1 MDRRLFFKS
10 SLALSTGI
18 VASSLF
24 PSCVGGAYSRSEVDK
39 LPFGQF
45 DVIVAGGGTAG
56 VLAAIASARTGAKT
70 ALVEWK
76 GYTGG
81 IITEGGTALHSFFNI
96 WKPYPGVA
104 KKQLVKGIPQE
115 IIDRLIKV
123 GGCAGHVEMET
134 GYDYDSVCTAIDT
147 EMYKLVTMQMI
158 REAGV
163 YMALN
168 TMLCGAVMAG
178 ERIEGVIVE
187 SRAGRE
193 VLYAKSFVDSTG
205 YGDLCAYA
213 GAKFTVPNDY
223 KVANSMGIANVDMDR
238 YYHFLKDNNAL
249 GQIARGSYDGL
260 DNQLVRL
267 GTHNKNLPVEFVKG
281 LKDLSVATIT
291 TTVHKDYLMFIK
303 CGYTLPT
310 SPLSRDEVSD
320 AEVQIR
326 INQQK
331 AIELYRK
338 YIPGFE
344 KAFIS
349 RTNPSLCIR
358 RARCIMCDYDLKNEE
373 ITNATHFDDEVFVY
387 GFHDS
392 APKYCVR
399 NGGSYGFP
407 YRCSC
412 VKGIDNLYAIG
423 MMVTSGHSAHMST
436 RNTVSCMAQGQSFGT
451 AAAMCALKGVET
463 RELIYA
469 DLRDK
474 LLKDGVWL
482 EES

>member
-1 MDRRLFFKS
+1 MDRRHFLKS
-10 SLALSTGI
+10 ILVLGAGMAVSPLL
-18 VASSLF
+18 
-24 PSCVGGAYSRSEVDK
+24 PSCVGGTYAANEVSE
-39 LPFGQF
+39 LPSMRF

-56 VLAAIASARTGAKT
+56 VLAAIAAARTGAKT
-70 ALVEWK
+70 ALIEWK

-134 GYDYDSVCTAIDT
+134 SYDYDSVCTAIDT

-213 GAKFTVPNDY
+213 GARFTVPNDY
-223 KVANSMGIANVDMDR
+223 KVANSMGIANVDMNR
-238 YYHFLKDNNAL
+238 YYDFLKDNNAL

-260 DNQLVRL
+260 DSQLVRL
-267 GTHNKNLPVEFVKG
+267 GTNNKNLPTEFVKG

-303 CGYTLPT
+303 CGYDLPT
-310 SPLSRDEVSD
+310 SPLNRDEVSD

-358 RARCIMCDYDLKNEE
+358 RARCIECDYDLSNEE
-373 ITNATHFDDEVFVY
+373 ITNAIHFDDEVFLY

-392 APKYCVR
+392 APKYSVK
-399 NGGSYGFP
+399 NGGAYGFP

-412 VKGIDNLYAIG
+412 VKNVDNLYAIG
-423 MMVTSGHSAHMST
+423 MMVTSEHSAHMST
-436 RNTVSCMAQGQSFGT
+436 RNTVSCMAQGQAFGT
-451 AAAMCALKGVET
+451 AAALCALKGIGS
-463 RELIYA
+463 RELVYT
-469 DLRDK
+469 DLREQ
-474 LLKDGVWL
+474 LIAGGVYL
-482 EES
+482 E